1 MEIRTNWGYTAICEW
16 PELPPLLRVDEF
28 LTISGLEY
36 SSSMERIAQVIAGV
50 SQAVRDWCGWHVAPA
65 LDCVFVASP
74 DGHFVE
80 LPCMGVVDVE
90 SVTKNDTELAYEWR
104 GEGLVR
110 LVRPEFGWRSVTVR
124 YRAGYTDSSAL
135 AMAVAQIVE
144 NKLVAAPG
152 VREEHAGQVGIS
164 YNQTASGVSGG
175 VRLLESDYALLQAY
189 RIPRGA

>member
-1 MEIRTNWGYTAICEW
+1 MEIRTNWGYYATCEW
-16 PELPPLLRVDEF
+16 DELPPLLRVDEF
-28 LTISGLEY
+28 LSISGLDY
-36 SSSMERIAQVIAGV
+36 SSSFERIAQVIDGV
-50 SQAVRDWCGWHVAPA
+50 SQAVRDWCGWHVAPS
-65 LDCVFVASP
+65 LPCRFVASP
-74 DGHFVE
+74 HGRVIE
-80 LPCMGVVDVE
+80 LPCMGVTAVD
-90 SVTKNDTELAYEWR
+90 SVTKDDCALQFEWR

-110 LVRPEFGWRSVTVR
+110 LMHPEYGWRSVEVEFV
-124 YRAGYTDSSAL
+124 AGYAAPSAL

-175 VRLLESDYALLQAY
+175 VRLLESDYALLAAY